1 MRAEREAARA
11 AFRKLGLPHRRI
23 EAWHYTDLRAL
34 LRTVAA
40 PAPEPQQAP
49 ASGPSTLVGASPLTF
64 ADGWLGRARAALP
77 EGVAQ
82 TTSADLT
89 PGSAFDLSAESMAQ
103 LNLALTP
110 GCLTLR
116 VPAGVAVAEP
126 LRLAFGAASGDV
138 LASPRVLIEIGEG
151 ASLTLVETLTSPDG
165 IAHQTNKVVEV
176 IVGKGATFDHVQ
188 VNLSGDRA
196 QTVTTLA
203 MSVAEGASVN
213 STSFVTSP
221 ALARHQIF
229 ARVHGDDAK
238 IALGGVTLIKRQ
250 QHVDHTLVVEHD
262 ALRGESRETF
272 KTIVDDE
279 ARGVFQGK
287 IIVKPHAQKTDGRM
301 ASNALLLGENA
312 SMHGK
317 PELEIFADDVQ
328 CAHGATVGALDDDLL
343 FYLMSRGIPRKQAEG
358 LMIQA
363 FAGEALEAV
372 ADEGIREALVGLTEA
387 WIAGRM

>member
-1 MRAEREAARA
+1 
-11 AFRKLGLPHRRI
+11 
-23 EAWHYTDLRAL
+23 
-34 LRTVAA
+34 
-40 PAPEPQQAP
+40 
-49 ASGPSTLVGASPLTF
+49 
-64 ADGWLGRARAALP
+64 
-77 EGVAQ
+77 
-82 TTSADLT
+82 
-89 PGSAFDLSAESMAQ
+89 MAQ

-116 VPAGVAVAEP
+116 VPAGVSVAEP
-126 LRLAFGAASGDV
+126 LRLAFVAASGDV

-151 ASLTLVETLTSPDG
+151 ASLTLIETLTSPDG
-165 IAHQTNKVVEV
+165 VAHQTNKVVEV

-188 VNLSGDRA
+188 ANLAGDKA

-203 MSVAEGASVN
+203 MSIAESATVN

-221 ALARHQIF
+221 ALVRHQIF

-287 IIVKPHAQKTDGRM
+287 IIVKPHARRPTAAWRRTRCCSAKTPRCM
-301 ASNALLLGENA
+301 ASRSSRSSPTTCNAPMVRRLALWTRTSCSISCRVA
-312 SMHGK
+312 S
-317 PELEIFADDVQ
+317 PA
-328 CAHGATVGALDDDLL
+328 
-343 FYLMSRGIPRKQAEG
+343 SRRRG
-358 LMIQA
+358 
-363 FAGEALEAV
+363 
-372 ADEGIREALVGLTEA
+372 
-387 WIAGRM
+387 